1 MKNQI
6 KQFLIA
12 LVLLSALNVQISTCF
27 AQGTAFTYQGRL
39 LDNGSP
45 ATGIYDLQ
53 FALYDASNNPST
65 LVAGPLTNSPVGV
78 TNGLFTVQLDFGG
91 VFDGNARW
99 LDIGVRTNGSAG
111 GFTPLSARREILPA
125 PYAMFAG
132 TASNVSGT
140 VSAANLSGTISLA
153 QLPATVVTNGASGV
167 NISGTFSG
175 NGAGVTNVNLF
186 VNSLGAITPPVWGN
200 FTLSSSPGVG
210 TQPHT
215 VTAADVN
222 GDGKMDLISANYL
235 DNSLTVLT
243 NDGSGGFVI
252 SSSPGGGAHP
262 VPVTAADV
270 NGDGKMDLIS
280 GNYNANTLTVLTND
294 GSGGFV
300 ISSSPGVGTRP
311 VSVTAADVNGDGKMD
326 LISANEIAY
335 TLTVLTNDGSGGFV
349 ISSSPGVGSAPE
361 SVAAA
366 DVNGDGKMD
375 LISANYGPNTLTVL
389 TNDGSGGFVIS
400 SSPGVGSHPESVTA
414 ADVNG
419 DGKMDLISAN
429 SSANTLT
436 VLTNNGS
443 GGFVIAS
450 SPGVGIYPLSV
461 TAADVNGDG
470 KMDLISAN
478 HNASTLTVLTNNGS
492 GGFAIASSPGVDGY
506 PSFVT
511 AADVNGD
518 GKMDLISANDSV
530 STLTVLTNTLVSAAF
545 QGSFAGNGAG
555 LTSLNAASVASGTI
569 DDARLSPEV
578 WTSGGSPGVFETGQ
592 ATNHGSL
599 TVETNLTITF
609 PTPFSSPPKI
619 LVSAANDPGYP
630 DVNDTFSVSVSS
642 NSVSAFQVNIIR
654 EDAATGWDQQ
664 LRINWQAWQ

>member
-1 MKNQI
+1 M
-6 KQFLIA
+6 
-12 LVLLSALNVQISTCF
+12 
-27 AQGTAFTYQGRL
+27 
-39 LDNGSP
+39 P
-45 ATGIYDLQ
+45 
-53 FALYDASNNPST
+53 
-65 LVAGPLTNSPVGV
+65 VAGPLTNSPLVV

-91 VFDGNARW
+91 VFDGSARW

-125 PYAMFAG
+125 PYALFAS

-140 VSAANLSGTISLA
+140 VSAANLSGTVALA

-200 FTLSSSPGVG
+200 FTLSSSPAVG
-210 TQPHT
+210 TQPHF
-215 VTAADVN
+215 VVAADVN
-222 GDGKMDLISANYL
+222 GDGKLDLISANYL
-235 DNSLTVLT
+235 GNFYYSLTVLT

-252 SSSPGGGAHP
+252 SSSPG
-262 VPVTAADV
+262 V
-270 NGDGKMDLIS
+270 
-280 GNYNANTLTVLTND
+280 
-294 GSGGFV
+294 
-300 ISSSPGVGTRP
+300 SPRP
-311 VSVTAADVNGDGKMD
+311 V
-326 LISANEIAY
+326 
-335 TLTVLTNDGSGGFV
+335 
-349 ISSSPGVGSAPE
+349 

-375 LISANYGPNTLTVL
+375 LISANEFTYTLTVL

-400 SSPGVGSHPESVTA
+400 SSPGVGSHPQSVTA

-429 SSANTLT
+429 ANANTLT
-436 VLTNNGS
+436 VLTNDGS
-443 GGFVIAS
+443 GGFAISS
-450 SPGVGIYPLSV
+450 SPGVGSQPQSV

-478 HNASTLTVLTNNGS
+478 ANANTLTVLTNDGS
-492 GGFAIASSPGVDGY
+492 GGFAISSSPGVGSGPY
-506 PSFVT
+506 SVT

-518 GKMDLISANDSV
+518 GKMDLIHANANTN
-530 STLTVLTNTLVSAAF
+530 TLTVLTNTLVSAFF

-555 LTSLNAASVASGTI
+555 LTNLNAASLASGAI
-569 DDARLSPEV
+569 DDARLSPDV

-599 TVETNLTITF
+599 TVATNLTITF
-609 PTPFSSPPKI
+609 PTPFSSPPTI

-642 NSVSAFQVNIIR
+642 NSVSAFRVNIIR
-654 EDAATGWDQQ
+654 VDAATGWDQQ

>member
-300 ISSSPGVGTRP
+300 ISSSPGVSPRP
-311 VSVTAADVNGDGKMD
+311 VSVA
-326 LISANEIAY
+326 
-335 TLTVLTNDGSGGFV
+335 
-349 ISSSPGVGSAPE
+349 
-361 SVAAA
+361 
-366 DVNGDGKMD
+366 
-375 LISANYGPNTLTVL
+375 
-389 TNDGSGGFVIS
+389 
-400 SSPGVGSHPESVTA
+400 
-414 ADVNG
+414 
-419 DGKMDLISAN
+419 
-429 SSANTLT
+429 
-436 VLTNNGS
+436 
-443 GGFVIAS
+443 
-450 SPGVGIYPLSV
+450 
-461 TAADVNGDG
+461 AADVNGDG

>member
-1 MKNQI
+1 M
-6 KQFLIA
+6 
-12 LVLLSALNVQISTCF
+12 
-27 AQGTAFTYQGRL
+27 
-39 LDNGSP
+39 P
-45 ATGIYDLQ
+45 
-53 FALYDASNNPST
+53 
-65 LVAGPLTNSPVGV
+65 VAGPLTNSPLVV

-91 VFDGNARW
+91 VFDGSARW

-125 PYAMFAG
+125 PYALFAS

-140 VSAANLSGTISLA
+140 VSAANLSGTVALA

-222 GDGKMDLISANYL
+222 GDGKMYLISANSL

-243 NDGSGGFVI
+243 NDGSGGFII

-262 VPVTAADV
+262 QSVTAADV

-361 SVAAA
+361 SVTAA

-375 LISANYGPNTLTVL
+375 LISANYGPSTLTVL
-389 TNDGSGGFVIS
+389 TNDGSGGFAVA
-400 SSPGVGSHPESVTA
+400 SSPGVGSHPQSVTA

-419 DGKMDLISAN
+419 DDKMDLISAN
-429 SSANTLT
+429 QN
-436 VLTNNGS
+436 
-443 GGFVIAS
+443 
-450 SPGVGIYPLSV
+450 
-461 TAADVNGDG
+461 D
-470 KMDLISAN
+470 K
-478 HNASTLTVLTNNGS
+478 TLTVLTNNGS

-506 PSFVT
+506 PTFVT

-518 GKMDLISANDSV
+518 GKMDLISANDSA

-545 QGSFAGNGAG
+545 QGSFAGSGAG
-555 LTSLNAASVASGTI
+555 LTSLNAASLASGTI
-569 DDARLSPEV
+569 DDARLSPDV

-609 PTPFSSPPKI
+609 PTPFSSPPTI

-642 NSVSAFQVNIIR
+642 NSVSAFRVNIFR
-654 EDAATGWDQQ
+654 TDAATGWDQQ
-664 LRINWQAWQ
+664 LRINWQVWQ